1 MTAATIS
8 HAPNRGLGTLAGTEF
23 KLFLRDPG
31 AVFFALAFPTVVLL
45 GIGFLIP
52 GARDL
57 VTGVPGLED
66 VRVVH
71 LWGPVVLATAIAT
84 TALVTLP
91 SFVAG
96 YREQGIFK
104 RLATTPMRPGGVLF
118 SHMLVS
124 GTALVAAVVLAMAA
138 GRMAFDLRIPDN
150 WPLLL
155 LVLVLATVAMF
166 SIGMIIAGLSPKA
179 STASAIGTLVYFPML
194 FFAGMWMP
202 LEMMPD
208 LVATIASWTPLGA
221 ASIAL
226 NQAWFGTGV
235 PWFELAVV
243 VGYAVVAFPLAVK
256 LFRWEA

>member
-8 HAPNRGLGTLAGTEF
+8 HMPSRGLGTLAGTEF

-45 GIGFLIP
+45 GIGYLIP
-52 GARDL
+52 GAQDL

-104 RLATTPMRPGGVLF
+104 RLSTTPMRPGGVLF

-138 GRMAFDLRIPDN
+138 GMVAFDLRIPDN

-166 SIGMIIAGLSPKA
+166 SIGMIIAGLAPKA

-243 VGYAVVAFPLAVK
+243 VGYAVVAFPLAVR